1 MIAIESIGAPA
12 FLVDVSGN
20 GFVCSA
26 VNGLLTEALGLAP
39 ADLVGASPAALVPA
53 SLLPAADAAAMLDQY
68 RLCAAERRSVEFEI
82 HHGAPAG
89 GRWWQITVS
98 PVFDG
103 EEGAVVA
110 LIGIAVD
117 VTARKADEAQGREV
131 DARIAL
137 AMDLLEGGFW
147 HYDVARRRFRTSP
160 QLGRLV
166 TGVETGPLDGKAYAA
181 RVLEEDQAK
190 LDIGPLVRG
199 EADTL
204 SAEYRIRTAVGDLR
218 WVSCK
223 RRLTR
228 DDWGRPEN
236 VIGVVVDITEQKR
249 REEALA
255 AEAATDSLTGL
266 LNRRGFEALGQHLC
280 ADARA
285 RGLGFGLVLMDLD
298 RFKPVNDTHGHPMGD
313 AVLCEVAAR
322 LRRHTRPGDAAARLG
337 GDEFAILV
345 TEATEDVLAGLSR
358 RLVQAMARP
367 IVTAAGGIEIGASV
381 GAALWWDGDRDLAAL
396 TARADD
402 LLFAVKR
409 AGRGAWQVA
418 GLPA

>member
-1 MIAIESIGAPA
+1 MIAIESIGTPA
-12 FLVDVSGN
+12 FLVDVRRQ
-20 GFVCSA
+20 GFTYRA
-26 VNGLLTEALGLAP
+26 VNRLLADALGFAP
-39 ADLVGASPAALVPA
+39 DTLVGMSPA
-53 SLLPAADAAAMLDQY
+53 SLLPAEEAAAVLGQY
-68 RLCAAERRSVEFEI
+68 RLCVDERRSIAFELFFE
-82 HHGAPAG
+82 APSG

-98 PVFDG
+98 PIFDG

-117 VTARKADEAQGREV
+117 ITGRKAAEEHGREV

-160 QLGRLV
+160 QLSRLV
-166 TGVETGPLDGKAYAA
+166 TGTGSEPLDGEGYAA
-181 RVLEEDQAK
+181 HVPAEDRRH
-190 LDIGPLVRG
+190 LDFGPLLRG
-199 EADTL
+199 EADAL
-204 SAEYRIRTAVGDLR
+204 AAEYRIRTAVGDLR

-236 VIGVVVDITEQKR
+236 VIGVVVDITDQKG

-266 LNRRGFEALGQHLC
+266 LNRRGFEALGQRLC
-280 ADARA
+280 AEARA
-285 RGLGFGLVLMDLD
+285 RRRGFGLVLLDLD

-322 LRRHTRPGDAAARLG
+322 LRRHTRSGDAAARLG
-337 GDEFAILV
+337 GDEFAVLV

-367 IVTAAGGIEIGASV
+367 IVTAAGRIQIGASV
-381 GAALWWDGDRDLAAL
+381 GAALWRDADGDLAAL
-396 TARADD
+396 TGRADD

-418 GLPA
+418 GAEA